1 MFRIFGPPGTGK
13 TTTLLNMVDT
23 ALQNGVSPY
32 NIAFL
37 AFTRKAAYE
46 AKERAAKRFNLDPE
60 KDLPYFRTLH
70 SLAYSMLGI
79 RDTQLMKKEDFDDL
93 SKKIGISLT
102 ISKVSEDDDMEM
114 LTSDHPILNLIN
126 LSRLK
131 KTDLRKEYNRTNLE
145 FTWVEVDYVNRAYT
159 EFKQARGL
167 IDYTDMLVEFV
178 NGAVNYCPEFDLCFM
193 DEAQDLSPLQWD
205 IAHALDSRAKRMYCA
220 GDDDQAIYKWAG
232 ADVEH
237 FINLDGGSEVLEQS
251 YRIPFEVHKV
261 AEGISKRIH
270 QRFPKK
276 YLPRKDR
283 GMVRKIYGIQ
293 EVDMSEGE
301 WLVLA
306 QANYMLSSVATQ
318 LKYDGYLF
326 ERNGFRSIPE
336 KISSAVNGW
345 ESLRK
350 DRKIDCK
357 TAQNIYDYMSGNGKH
372 VARGFKKFSEMD
384 KDKLFDM
391 PTLQLQYGLCVDPN
405 KIWHEALDKLPDVDK
420 IYITSLLRR
429 GEKFNAVPR
438 IKLSTIHGAKGG
450 EADNVVLFT
459 DLSTAAQKEVGD
471 DMHRVFYVGVT
482 RSRQN
487 LYVVEPEDVTRG
499 YPVPC

>member
-13 TTTLLNMVDT
+13 TTTLLNMVDK
-23 ALQNGVSPY
+23 AIQSGVSPY

-46 AKERAAKRFNLDPE
+46 AKERAAKRFNLDPD

-70 SLAYSMLGI
+70 SLAYMMLGV
-79 RDTQLMKKEDFDDL
+79 RDSQLMKKEDYDDL

-102 ISKVSEDDDMEM
+102 VSRVDDDDDVGVV
-114 LTSDHPILNLIN
+114 TSDHPILSLIN

-131 KTDLRKEYNRTNLE
+131 KTDLRTEYNHSSIEYEWT
-145 FTWVEVDYVNRAYT
+145 EVDYVSRAYH
-159 EFKQARGL
+159 EFKQSRGL
-167 IDYTDMLVEFV
+167 IDYTDMLAEFV
-178 NGAVNYCPEFDLCFM
+178 TNAVQYCPEFDLCFM

-205 IAHALDSRAKRMYCA
+205 IAHALDKRAKTMYCA

-237 FINLDGGSEVLEQS
+237 FIELDGASEVLEQS
-251 YRIPFEVHKV
+251 YRIPSEVHV
-261 AEGISKRIH
+261 LAERISSRIYN
-270 QRFPKK
+270 RFPKK

-283 GMVRKIYGIQ
+283 GSVSRIYSIS
-293 EVDMSEGE
+293 EIDLSEGD

-306 QANYMLSSVATQ
+306 QANYMLANVATQ

-326 ERNGFRSIPE
+326 ERNGHRSISE
-336 KISSAVNGW
+336 KVSSAVNGW
-345 ESLRK
+345 EQLRK
-350 DRKIDCK
+350 GRKIDCK
-357 TAQNIYDYMSGNGKH
+357 TAQNIYDYMSGNGKGI
-372 VARGFKKFSEMD
+372 ARGFKKFSEMD
-384 KDKLFDM
+384 QDKLFDM
-391 PTLQLQYGLCVDPN
+391 PMLQLQYGLCVDPN
-405 KIWHEALDKLPDVDK
+405 KIWHEAMDKLPDVDK

-459 DLSTAAQKEVGD
+459 DLSTAAQKEMGD

-482 RSRQN
+482 RTRQN
-487 LYVVEPEDVTRG
+487 LYIVEPEDVTRS
-499 YPVPC
+499 YPI

>member
-23 ALQNGVSPY
+23 AIQGGTEPS

-46 AKERAAKRFNLDPE
+46 AKERAARRFDLNPD

-70 SLAYSMLGI
+70 SLAYMMLGI
-79 RDTQLMKKEDFDDL
+79 KENQLMQREHFDEL
-93 SKKIGISLT
+93 SNKIGIVLT
-102 ISKVSEDDDMEM
+102 IRSAALDDDDVG
-114 LTSDHPILNLIN
+114 LITSDHPIIGLIN

-131 KTDLRKEYNRTNLE
+131 KTSLRTEYNCSSLE
-145 FTWVEVDYVNRAYT
+145 EDWMTVDYVNRAYHDY
-159 EFKQARGL
+159 KNAHGL

-178 NGAVNYCPEFDLCFM
+178 DNAINYCPEFDLCFM

-205 IAHALDSRAKRMYCA
+205 IAHALDKRAKSMYAA

-232 ADVEH
+232 ADVDH
-237 FINLDGGSEVLEQS
+237 FIGLPSGSEVLEQS
-251 YRIPFEVHKV
+251 YRIPAEVHKV
-261 AEGISKRIH
+261 AESISTRI
-270 QRFPKK
+270 QNRFPKK
-276 YLPRKDR
+276 YLPRKETGKVQR
-283 GMVRKIYGIQ
+283 IYSVS
-293 EVDMSEGE
+293 EVDMSEGD

-326 ERNGFRSIPE
+326 ERNGHRSISE
-336 KISSAVNGW
+336 KISTAVNGW
-345 ESLRK
+345 ERLRK
-350 DRKIDCK
+350 GHQIDCD
-357 TAQNIYDYMSGNGKH
+357 TAQAIYDYMTGNG
-372 VARGFKKFSEMD
+372 VRIARGFKRFSVHD
-384 KDKLFDM
+384 KDKVFDL
-391 PTLQLQYGLCVDPN
+391 PTLQLQYGLGANDTM
-405 KIWHEALDKLPDVDK
+405 IWHEAMDKLPMVDQ

-429 GEKFNAVPR
+429 KEKFNAVPR

-459 DLSTAAQKEVGD
+459 DLTTAALKERGD
-471 DMHRVFYVGVT
+471 DIHRVFYVGVT
-482 RSRQN
+482 RTRQN
-487 LYVVEPEDVTRG
+487 LYIVEPEDVTRS
-499 YPVPC
+499 YII